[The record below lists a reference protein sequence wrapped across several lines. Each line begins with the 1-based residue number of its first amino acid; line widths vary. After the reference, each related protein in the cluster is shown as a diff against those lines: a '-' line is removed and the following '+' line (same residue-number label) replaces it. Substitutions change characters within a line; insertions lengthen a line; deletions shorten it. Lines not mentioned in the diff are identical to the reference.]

1 VYVTKGSEFMIGSL
15 ATTVALSAASYTVA
29 QPGAEKPNAEKPKS
43 NADKFIY
50 ARQKTGIEKSRDVLA
65 QYTVGLDKAKEGEE
79 VTVRLLNFSDYD
91 NNAKT
96 GIVRPSTKLHV
107 NPPSGLAPVGAK
119 AGSPGTLIQIPPP
132 EGSPPGT
139 PPTTSWVPCVAVG
152 PGEVRAFKPLKDNPD
167 AKSSFPVSVSYQS
180 KQPNGTIRTE
190 LMPSGLPGL
199 ADVQTAGQPAGGQ
212 TLGPGEV
219 RMSQPDAI
227 ALYHSY
233 HQRLDEIEG
242 AVDARYGPPPGAK
255 PAK

>member
-1 VYVTKGSEFMIGSL
+1 MIGSL
-15 ATTVALSAASYTVA
+15 ATTAALSAASYTVA
-29 QPGAEKPNAEKPKS
+29 QPGAEKPNTEKHRS

-50 ARQKTGIEKSRDVLA
+50 GHQKKGIEKSRDVLT
-65 QYTVGLDKAKEGEE
+65 QYGVNIDKAQEGEQ
-79 VTVRLLNFSDYD
+79 VTVKLLNFSDYE

-96 GIVRPSTKLHV
+96 GIVKPSTKLHV
-107 NPPSGLAPVGAK
+107 NPPPGLAPKGAK
-119 AGSPGTLIQIPPP
+119 AGSPCTQVINPPP
-132 EGSPPGT
+132 PGSPPET
-139 PPTTSWVPCVAVG
+139 LPTVSWVPCVATG
-152 PGEVRAFKPLKDNPD
+152 PGEVRAFNPLKDNPD
-167 AKSSFPVSVSYQS
+167 SKSSYPVSVSYQC

-199 ADVQTAGQPAGGQ
+199 VNVQTAGTPAEGP

-219 RMSQPDAI
+219 RMSQLDAI